1 MPLDLVLWSCLLLYV
16 VATRDG
22 DCSVTLMKDILVASW
37 IFRWSKLCNASYW
50 DGYIPRPQ
58 YLIRVWE
65 FLYGMCFWRSSR
77 TCIIGDVLELH
88 LKPIHCSEV
97 RGYAPLSRLDACTQ
111 TDDDQSSDSYDWTG
125 FLSGNSARACMP
137 PPPSQPAPLPPMVIS
152 LVSALA
158 MDEDD
163 KTENEGNENSCKS
176 QVSSGAV
183 SMASEHENSCKS
195 SSIPTD
201 EQLQRYQ
208 RDFISAYEQQLTKMQ
223 QETFEIMHAQ
233 LRNLLDKQA
242 AREDRLVTQIQS
254 LARSQG
260 DICKDQALLRQSL
273 GALASNSDNSL
284 TNAKHVSTSA
294 ELERGEFVKGLMQR
308 TICESVNEIFT
319 ERFKQGDQPCSFQS
333 MLDRDA

>member
-1 MPLDLVLWSCLLLYV
+1 MHVVHPDIVEEESWEDFLQFTINSIATVALPPAPTELPPAPPPVVPIYLENLLPALEICLWDALGFV
-16 VATRDG
+16 
-22 DCSVTLMKDILVASW
+22 DCSTDSTTHSESEASVH
-37 IFRWSKLCNASYW
+37 YE
-50 DGYIPRPQ
+50 DG
-58 YLIRVWE
+58 E
-65 FLYGMCFWRSSR
+65 SF
-77 TCIIGDVLELH
+77 
-88 LKPIHCSEV
+88 
-97 RGYAPLSRLDACTQ
+97 
-111 TDDDQSSDSYDWTG
+111 
-125 FLSGNSARACMP
+125 
-137 PPPSQPAPLPPMVIS
+137 
-152 LVSALA
+152 SALA

-163 KTENEGNENSCKS
+163 KVENEGNDNSCKS

-195 SSIPTD
+195 SSIPSD
-201 EQLQRYQ
+201 ELLQRYQ
-208 RDFISAYEQQLTKMQ
+208 RDFILAYEQQLTKMQ